1 MWMPQVWP
9 SLFGAHKPTV
19 SMSQGNRVNGP
30 VSPCEAAE
38 QARFHTEITES
49 HHRDYYALRAER
61 HFFFLGGS
69 QWL

>member
-19 SMSQGNRVNGP
+19 CISQGNRVNGP

-49 HHRDYYALRAER
+49 HRDYYALRAER